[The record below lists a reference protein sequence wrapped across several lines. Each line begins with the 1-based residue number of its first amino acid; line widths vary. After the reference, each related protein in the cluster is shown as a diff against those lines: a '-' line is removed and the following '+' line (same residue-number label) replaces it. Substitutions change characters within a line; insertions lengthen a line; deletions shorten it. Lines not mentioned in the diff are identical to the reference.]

1 MAKSQP
7 SLRLVR
13 SDRKR
18 SLDTASLKFTAEE
31 KRQVFKG
38 MVVSELESG
47 FLRYSRRQALLK
59 YAQVLGIG
67 EFEASL
73 LIAEAQFRSGDIEPA
88 SFHTP
93 VDLDSL
99 TRPHTWSIPVRMG
112 FVIAAA
118 ILVDLL
124 LIYWIFY

>member
-1 MAKSQP
+1 MSKPQST
-7 SLRLVR
+7 LRLVR
-13 SDRKR
+13 SDRKQQP
-18 SLDTASLKFTAEE
+18 DTAQLKFTIEE
-31 KRQVFKG
+31 KRNVFKG
-38 MVVSELESG
+38 MVVGELEAG

-59 YAQVLGIG
+59 YAEVLGIG

-73 LIAEAQFRSGDIEPA
+73 LIAEAQFHSGDLEPA

-99 TRPHTWSIPVRMG
+99 TRPDTWSIPLRMG
-112 FVIAAA
+112 FVISAA
-118 ILVDLL
+118 IFVDLL

>member
-1 MAKSQP
+1 MQKPQP

-13 SDRKR
+13 SEKKR
-18 SLDTASLKFTAEE
+18 DLDTSSLKFTAEE

-59 YAQVLGIG
+59 YAEILGIG

-73 LIAEAQFRSGDIEPA
+73 LIAEAQFRTGDLEPA
-88 SFHTP
+88 SFYTA

-99 TRPHTWSIPVRMG
+99 TRPYTWSFPVRMG

-118 ILVDLL
+118 ILIDLL
-124 LIYWIFY
+124 LIYWIFH